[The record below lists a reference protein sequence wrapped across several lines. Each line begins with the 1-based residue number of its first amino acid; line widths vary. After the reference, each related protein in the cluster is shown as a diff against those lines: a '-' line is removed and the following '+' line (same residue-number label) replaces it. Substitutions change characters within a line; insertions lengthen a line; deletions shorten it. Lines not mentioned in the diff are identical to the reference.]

1 MVDRPSSEQLVVG
14 ACLAGKYQLER
25 VLGRGGMGVVYA
37 ATNLAL
43 ELRVAV
49 KLIRPDFAEDPV
61 VVARLL
67 EEARCAAQ
75 ITSEHVVRVLDV
87 GRLESGTP
95 FIAMEYVEGED
106 VYSLLERER
115 VLPVEDA
122 VSIVLEASIAL
133 AEAHHKGIVHRD
145 LKPENLFLTRRAD
158 GSRLVKVLD
167 FGISKRL
174 GREAGPSLT
183 TADTLIGSPDY
194 MAPEQMRSPLGV
206 DARADIWSLGA
217 ILYQLVT
224 GRLPFD
230 GATLADVCARVLEHE
245 PKAPSAF
252 VAELPRALDRVV
264 LQCLSKDRARRFPSV
279 HALARALEPFAQ
291 EPAKRALSA
300 IARLSAAGTQSTPK
314 ARTSTHAV
322 SVSNALPREATRPGR
337 TRSLAF
343 AAAALALITGSG
355 FAIRNAT
362 IDAKNMESN
371 APVHAF
377 APTSAA
383 PPALAPNA
391 PSPLRT
397 ERTSAPG
404 TALPSNVT
412 SETPMP
418 PKATKPKSRRFS
430 ARPSGSAPTPSAL
443 SSVESADAAPRR
455 PSDVMPTKKS
465 ATDAWSLESF
475 GGRR

>member
-1 MVDRPSSEQLVVG
+1 MDERPSSERLEVG
-14 ACLAGKYQLER
+14 ACLAGKYRLER

-43 ELRVAV
+43 EVRVAV

-106 VYSLLERER
+106 VYSLLERDR
-115 VLPVEDA
+115 LLPVEQA
-122 VSIVLEASIAL
+122 VGIVLEASIAL

-183 TADTLIGSPDY
+183 TADTLMGSPDY
-194 MAPEQMRSPLGV
+194 MAPEQMRAPLGV

-224 GRLPFD
+224 GRLPFH
-230 GATLADVCARVLEHE
+230 AETLADVCARVLEHE
-245 PKAPSAF
+245 PKAPSAI
-252 VAELPRALDRVV
+252 VADLPRGLDRVV

-291 EPAKRALSA
+291 EPARRALSA
-300 IARLSAAGTQSTPK
+300 IARLSPDGARDMPTG
-314 ARTSTHAV
+314 RTSTHAV
-322 SVSNALPREATRPGR
+322 SVS
-337 TRSLAF
+337 
-343 AAAALALITGSG
+343 
-355 FAIRNAT
+355 
-362 IDAKNMESN
+362 
-371 APVHAF
+371 
-377 APTSAA
+377 
-383 PPALAPNA
+383 
-391 PSPLRT
+391 
-397 ERTSAPG
+397 
-404 TALPSNVT
+404 
-412 SETPMP
+412 
-418 PKATKPKSRRFS
+418 S
-430 ARPSGSAPTPSAL
+430 AR
-443 SSVESADAAPRR
+443 RH
-455 PSDVMPTKKS
+455 
-465 ATDAWSLESF
+465 
-475 GGRR
+475 